1 LTRTAAVLLWING
14 LGFGI
19 CLPPRH
25 LEPRAR
31 LRYPDDLRFPRVR
44 PGPFE
49 RIGIKTTV
57 PLLIA
62 FLFVCSLEVAAGW
75 LLWGGSKAGAIL
87 ALAAALPLGGIFWW
101 GFELPIPPILAVAR
115 TVLIVLSWRN
125 LE

>member
-1 LTRTAAVLLWING
+1 M
-14 LGFGI
+14 
-19 CLPPRH
+19 
-25 LEPRAR
+25 
-31 LRYPDDLRFPRVR
+31 
-44 PGPFE
+44 
-49 RIGIKTTV
+49 

-75 LLWGGSKAGAIL
+75 LLWGSKAGAIL

>member
-19 CLPPRH
+19 CCLPGIWNLAHGRDIPMIFG
-25 LEPRAR
+25 
-31 LRYPDDLRFPRVR
+31 FPAYGR
-44 PGPFE
+44 GPFE
-49 RIGIKTTV
+49 RMGIETTV

-62 FLFVCSLEVAAGW
+62 FLLVCSLEVAAGW
-75 LLWGGSKAGAIL
+75 LLWNGSKAGAIV
-87 ALAAALPLGGIFWW
+87 ALAALPVGGVFWW

-115 TVLIVLSWRN
+115 TVLIVLNWRN